1 MTSPNVF
8 VSYAHD
14 SEEHKQRTLELADR
28 LNAEG
33 INCWIDRYIEG
44 SDPEHGWPAWMDE
57 KIRQSDFVL
66 VVASER
72 YLARYEHRETDGK
85 GLGAKFES
93 LLLLQEIFDNDS
105 KNLKYIPIL
114 FDKEDKKHILTP
126 LRPWTYFSVFDEN
139 DYEKLYR
146 RITNQIKISK
156 PPVGKIKSFSKEDDS
171 ATVVAPELEGI
182 IIVEIPELP
191 QFTND
196 MQPGTKILNAFF
208 SLPKTR
214 RFAIAS
220 ELKLV
225 EEGESVNDNNT
236 DKTSADFLIRAKE
249 KGLLAELWTKLFDE
263 TIDPNPFK
271 KKI

>member
-8 VSYAHD
+8 ISYAHD
-14 SEEHKQRTLELADR
+14 SETHKQRTLDLADR
-28 LNAEG
+28 LNIEG

-57 KIRQSDFVL
+57 KIRLSNFVL

-72 YLARYEHRETDGK
+72 YLARYEHREIDGK

-93 LLLLQEIFDNDS
+93 LLLLQEIFENDS
-105 KNLKYIPIL
+105 KNLKFIPIL
-114 FDKEDKKHILTP
+114 FDKDDKKNILGP
-126 LRPWTYFSVFDEN
+126 LRPWTYFNIFDDD

-146 RITNQIKISK
+146 RITDQIKIIK
-156 PPVGKIKSFSKEDDS
+156 PPVGKIKSFSKQDDS
-171 ATVVAPELEGI
+171 ATVVALEQEGI
-182 IIVEIPELP
+182 IIAEIPELP

-196 MQPGTKILNAFF
+196 MQPGMKILNAFF

-220 ELKLV
+220 ELKLL
-225 EEGESVNDNNT
+225 EEGESVSNQNT
-236 DKTSADFLIRAKE
+236 EKLSADFLIRAKE
-249 KGLLAELWTKLFDE
+249 RGLLAELWTKLFDE
-263 TIDPNPFK
+263 NIDPNPFK